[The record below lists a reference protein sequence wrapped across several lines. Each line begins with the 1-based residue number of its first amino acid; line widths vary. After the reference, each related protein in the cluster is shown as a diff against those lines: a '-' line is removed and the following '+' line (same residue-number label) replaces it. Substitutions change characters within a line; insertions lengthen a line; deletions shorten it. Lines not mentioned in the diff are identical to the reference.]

1 MIVDTNALS
10 AVADGETAAVAVFSR
25 ANPPAI
31 PVIVI
36 GEFRFGISR
45 SRHASEYERWLEQM
59 IAASRV
65 LDINEE
71 TTIHYA
77 DIRGELKRAGAPI
90 PSNDV
95 WIAALCRQHASP
107 IMSLDQHFDLV
118 EGLQRLAW

>member
-10 AVADGETAAVAVFSR
+10 AVADGERAAVAVFSR
-25 ANPPAI
+25 ANRPAI

-36 GEFRFGISR
+36 GEFRFGIAR
-45 SRHASEYERWLEQM
+45 SRHGREYLRWLEQM
-59 IAASRV
+59 IAASKV
-65 LDINEE
+65 LDVSEE
-71 TTIHYA
+71 TTVHYA
-77 DIRGELKRAGAPI
+77 DIHGELKRAGTPI

-107 IMSLDQHFDLV
+107 IMSLDQHFDSV